1 MAKGAKQLTAE
12 IATHEALGLF
22 RSISNILPDPDLIIS
37 RAGKSAEYYTEIAE
51 NHAVFASMEQ
61 RKAQTLAM
69 EWELLQEDAPDELL
83 QLIESWLKRFDVYG
97 FINTVLNAPF
107 YGISVQELTW
117 KYAGA
122 WLPVKALEKPYWWF
136 KFTKEG
142 EPRFIT
148 PKAPEGVILPESKFI
163 ITQYRATYINPYGER
178 ILKRCFWPAMFL
190 KGGLKFWVKFT
201 EKYGDPFLYGKLPP
215 GTDLETTQKLLDS
228 LADMVQDAV
237 AVIPDNS
244 SIGFIESNKAGS
256 VETYERFASYM
267 EYIIRLAIL
276 TQNLTSSVDGGSY
289 AASQTHA
296 DMLRNLAEGDSR
308 LVEKA
313 FNTLIYYIAKENYGI
328 DETTPLPRF
337 RMYTAED
344 VDKTLADRD
353 KVLTEQGISF
363 TREYYRK
370 SYNLQD
376 EDFILQSEKAKDQ
389 SAQFADIVTGTDV
402 IPVLKL
408 PEVLLNKQG
417 DQLIKPLINM
427 VRNYSDYD
435 KLREAF
441 AAMVPDLSSD
451 EITETLTKVIFLAE
465 AAGRISENAE

>member
-1 MAKGAKQLTAE
+1 
-12 IATHEALGLF
+12 
-22 RSISNILPDPDLIIS
+22 
-37 RAGKSAEYYTEIAE
+37 
-51 NHAVFASMEQ
+51 
-61 RKAQTLAM
+61 
-69 EWELLQEDAPDELL
+69 
-83 QLIESWLKRFDVYG
+83 
-97 FINTVLNAPF
+97 
-107 YGISVQELTW
+107 
-117 KYAGA
+117 
-122 WLPVKALEKPYWWF
+122 
-136 KFTKEG
+136 
-142 EPRFIT
+142 
-148 PKAPEGVILPESKFI
+148 
-163 ITQYRATYINPYGER
+163 
-178 ILKRCFWPAMFL
+178 
-190 KGGLKFWVKFT
+190 
-201 EKYGDPFLYGKLPP
+201 
-215 GTDLETTQKLLDS
+215 
-228 LADMVQDAV
+228 
-237 AVIPDNS
+237 
-244 SIGFIESNKAGS
+244 
-256 VETYERFASYM
+256 M

-313 FNTLIYYIAKENYGI
+313 FNTLIYYIAKENFGA
-328 DETTPLPRF
+328 DEETPLPRF

-376 EDFILQSEKAKDQ
+376 EDFILQSEKSKDQ
-389 SAQFADIVTGTDV
+389 TAQFAEFVTGTDV